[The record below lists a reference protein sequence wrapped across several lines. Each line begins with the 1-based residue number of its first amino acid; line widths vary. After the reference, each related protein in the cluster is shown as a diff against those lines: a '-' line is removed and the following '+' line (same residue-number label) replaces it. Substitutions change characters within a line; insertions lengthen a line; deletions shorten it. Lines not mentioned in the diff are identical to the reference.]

1 MPGKLRHFID
11 FLTIDIWKT
20 SPENLSPFR
29 RLQYSVIKRLYLTI
43 QFFTT
48 KRTVDM
54 ASALTYSTL
63 LAIVPIC
70 AVVFAIARGF
80 GFSSHIEVWFRD
92 ALSSQPQAA
101 EAIIGFVNSY
111 LVHAKSGVILGI
123 GLIFML
129 WTVLMLIRNIEQTF
143 NDIWQVKKKRSIMRT
158 ITDYLAMLFLIPVFI
173 VLTSGISLFMAMVAV
188 KTDSIL
194 LVGPVVRFGINIMPY
209 LLTVCV
215 FTSLYLFMPNT
226 HVKLKYVIIPGIISG
241 VAMQLVQYVYIHS
254 QIFLSS
260 YNAIYGSFAAL
271 PLFMLWVQISWS
283 ICLFGAEM
291 SYASQNL
298 EEFSFLAKT
307 SDISHR
313 YKILLS
319 ALLLSRICKRFKEGK
334 HPYTAVELKLE
345 TGIPTHII
353 HDLLYTL
360 SEVNLVVANS
370 GLDSSNDTV
379 YQPAEALINITVGS
393 MIDRLESK
401 GVWNLRMELHNK
413 FENETTWQKVLNIR
427 KNYLASMRN
436 IAIVDL

>member
-1 MPGKLRHFID
+1 
-11 FLTIDIWKT
+11 
-20 SPENLSPFR
+20 
-29 RLQYSVIKRLYLTI
+29 
-43 QFFTT
+43 
-48 KRTVDM
+48 
-54 ASALTYSTL
+54 
-63 LAIVPIC
+63 
-70 AVVFAIARGF
+70 
-80 GFSSHIEVWFRD
+80 
-92 ALSSQPQAA
+92 
-101 EAIIGFVNSY
+101 
-111 LVHAKSGVILGI
+111 
-123 GLIFML
+123 
-129 WTVLMLIRNIEQTF
+129 
-143 NDIWQVKKKRSIMRT
+143 
-158 ITDYLAMLFLIPVFI
+158 
-173 VLTSGISLFMAMVAV
+173 
-188 KTDSIL
+188 
-194 LVGPVVRFGINIMPY
+194 
-209 LLTVCV
+209 
-215 FTSLYLFMPNT
+215 
-226 HVKLKYVIIPGIISG
+226 
-241 VAMQLVQYVYIHS
+241 
-254 QIFLSS
+254 
-260 YNAIYGSFAAL
+260 
-271 PLFMLWVQISWS
+271 
-283 ICLFGAEM
+283 M